1 MEGKEGK
8 IKESKE
14 FKEIGKEREE
24 REERETG
31 RRTDGAPPGQIRIAR
46 SGSYLIIIFFDL
58 PPFFSMYMPHAVGRT
73 NRGYPQLCITP
84 LASE

>member
-14 FKEIGKEREE
+14 IGEEREE

-31 RRTDGAPPGQIRIAR
+31 RRTDGAPR
-46 SGSYLIIIFFDL
+46 SNQDRPVRELFNYNLF
-58 PPFFSMYMPHAVGRT
+58 
-73 NRGYPQLCITP
+73 
-84 LASE
+84 

>member
-14 FKEIGKEREE
+14 FKEIGEEREE

-31 RRTDGAPPGQIRIAR
+31 RRTDGAPR
-46 SGSYLIIIFFDL
+46 SNQDRPVRELFNYGIILHLALRKAKCLVAVVLVKIFPD
-58 PPFFSMYMPHAVGRT
+58 
-73 NRGYPQLCITP
+73 
-84 LASE
+84 ASP

>member
-14 FKEIGKEREE
+14 FKEIGEEREV

-31 RRTDGAPPGQIRIAR
+31 RRTDGAPR
-46 SGSYLIIIFFDL
+46 SNQDRPVRELFNYNLF
-58 PPFFSMYMPHAVGRT
+58 
-73 NRGYPQLCITP
+73 
-84 LASE
+84 

>member
-14 FKEIGKEREE
+14 FKEIGEE

-31 RRTDGAPPGQIRIAR
+31 RRTDGAPR
-46 SGSYLIIIFFDL
+46 SNQDRPVRVF
-58 PPFFSMYMPHAVGRT
+58 
-73 NRGYPQLCITP
+73 
-84 LASE
+84 

>member
-14 FKEIGKEREE
+14 FKEIGEE

-31 RRTDGAPPGQIRIAR
+31 RRTDG
-46 SGSYLIIIFFDL
+46 
-58 PPFFSMYMPHAVGRT
+58 VGVGEIPCEDSSVKENEPCRC
-73 NRGYPQLCITP
+73 RVLSDDVVGY
-84 LASE
+84 E

>member
-14 FKEIGKEREE
+14 FKEIGEE

-31 RRTDGAPPGQIRIAR
+31 RRTDGAPGQIRIAR